1 MSFCEV
7 CSSTL
12 FCTQRDCICGI
23 CGAENNRYDPNTEV
37 DTEEVDAEG
46 VDAEGVNT
54 TGENKMPSVFQQAKN
69 LAKSVYDYAASG
81 AEKAPEK
88 IYRSRIEICEGCDK
102 LSKGRCSEC
111 GCFVKMKAAWG
122 SEECPIG
129 KWGRYEQTRGKCG
142 GCGGK

>member
-1 MSFCEV
+1 MSFCKV
-7 CSSTL
+7 CASTL
-12 FCTQRDCICGI
+12 FCAERDCICDI
-23 CGAENNRYDPNTEV
+23 CGAVNAQGQHAPNAGT
-37 DTEEVDAEG
+37 DTKE

-54 TGENKMPSVFQQAKN
+54 TEKNKMPSMFQQAKN
-69 LAKSVYDYAASG
+69 LAKSVYAHAANG
-81 AEKAPEK
+81 AEKVPEK
-88 IYRSRIEICEGCDK
+88 IYDSRIEVCEGCDK
-102 LSKGRCSEC
+102 LSKGKCSEC

>member
-1 MSFCEV
+1 MSFCEM

-12 FCTQRDCICGI
+12 FCSAEDCTCGI
-23 CGAENNRYDPNTEV
+23 CGAENNQHVPPNAGV
-37 DTEEVDAEG
+37 DDEEVDAEG
-46 VDAEGVNT
+46 VNITE
-54 TGENKMPSVFQQAKN
+54 ENKMPSVFQQAKN

-88 IYRSRIEICEGCDK
+88 IYKSRIEICEGCDK